1 MSGLLTARSW
11 SDEGFIIR
19 RAIAPMINM
28 ITAAQAAQ
36 PNNNP
41 INLPVGNGV
50 GSGVEVSVGS
60 DKAAIKNKEISI
72 YKKVTLNSTF
82 IKCKIKKNFYIKNEY
97 K

>member
-1 MSGLLTARSW
+1 
-11 SDEGFIIR
+11 
-19 RAIAPMINM
+19 MINM
-28 ITAAQAAQ
+28 TTAAQAAQ

-82 IKCKIKKNFYIKNEY
+82 IKWKIYKKNFIY
-97 K
+97 